1 MSLNSL
7 IYHTWPDNQGYIK
20 NPFRKEKKETVKLW
34 RKFPLFFFL
43 STENVWEKQRCKGK
57 NLEPEDPN
65 FPLILNLAQ
74 PLAHR
79 ADDSLH
85 FLELKSFL
93 LQNLLKKDVS
103 VN

>member
-1 MSLNSL
+1 ML
-7 IYHTWPDNQGYIK
+7 IYHTKPENQGYIK
-20 NPFRKEKKETVKLW
+20 NQVKKKKRNCEESVI
-34 RKFPLFFFL
+34 FFFEAL
-43 STENVWEKQRCKGK
+43 RMLEKSRDVKGKTK

-65 FPLILNLAQ
+65 FPSILNLAQ
-74 PLAHR
+74 PLAHH

>member
-1 MSLNSL
+1 MDDTLK
-7 IYHTWPDNQGYIK
+7 NQV
-20 NPFRKEKKETVKLW
+20 RKEKKMWMKY
-34 RKFPLFFFL
+34 FLFFFL
-43 STENVWEKQRCKGK
+43 STENVWEEQRCKGR
-57 NLEPEDPN
+57 NLEPQDPN

>member
-1 MSLNSL
+1 MRESRIHLK
-7 IYHTWPDNQGYIK
+7 INQ
-20 NPFRKEKKETVKLW
+20 EKK
-34 RKFPLFFFL
+34 RKWEGSFPFFKHQ
-43 STENVWEKQRCKGK
+43 EREKQRCKGK

-65 FPLILNLAQ
+65 FPLILNLAE
-74 PLAHR
+74 PVAHR
-79 ADDSLH
+79 ADDSVH